1 MISKEPYKLSSL
13 YYKLKELN
21 AKFSLDE
28 FNWLKADVI
37 SNKDEE
43 RENAKK
49 NVGLTDLSNLG
60 KFSLKG
66 KDLFK
71 NLRRVYCKNCEFSIG
86 KIFAPSS
93 KEFKDSICCILTID
107 EGLILVSPKVFED
120 IRNKLYNYETECFH
134 ITDITS
140 FLNGILLIGPKSPLV
155 LSKLTEFNL
164 DEFEDLSVTFTPLSH
179 VNCILLRKDIGET
192 SSYLI
197 LFERAYGEYLWET
210 IIRAGKE
217 FQIKPIG
224 RIALR
229 ELGLG
234 WD

>member
-21 AKFSLDE
+21 AKFSMDE
-28 FNWLKADVI
+28 YNWIRADEI

-49 NVGLTDLSNLG
+49 NVGLADLSNLG

-66 KDLFK
+66 RDLFK
-71 NLRRVYCKNCEFSIG
+71 KLKKVYCKDCELSIG
-86 KIFAPSS
+86 KIVEPSS
-93 KEFKDSICCILTID
+93 EEYKDSICCILTLD
-107 EGLILVSPKVFED
+107 EGLILTSPKVFED
-120 IRNKLYNYETECFH
+120 IKIKLYSHEDGCFH
-134 ITDITS
+134 VTDISS
-140 FLNGILLIGPKSPLV
+140 FLNGIILIGPKSPFL
-155 LSKLTEFNL
+155 LSKLTELNL
-164 DEFEDLSVTFTPLSH
+164 DEFEDSSVTFTPLTH
-179 VNCILLRKDIGET
+179 VNCILLRKDLGGIL
-192 SSYLI
+192 SYLL

-210 IIRAGKE
+210 IIHAGKE

-224 RIALR
+224 RLALR
-229 ELGLG
+229 ELGWR